1 MYAQVFQAHV
11 NDLCAS
17 IFIAVVRQYDPDTKG
32 AMEKINAFYCYH
44 HHAAYRRLL
53 TAAVMNSFTED
64 VEPVD
69 KDTVAKVAAL
79 EKKLKEKEAAVKA
92 LREQVYSSI
101 RFFVIYQN

>member
-32 AMEKINAFYCYH
+32 TMDKINACCCYC
-44 HHAAYRRLL
+44 HHAACRRLL
-53 TAAVMNSFTED
+53 TAAVVNFSTED

-69 KDTVAKVAAL
+69 KDTVAKVTAL

-92 LREQVYSSI
+92 LREQVCSPI
-101 RFFVIYQN
+101 RFIVYQD